1 MSNHIFTIIL
11 IFLRIIHMQHISN
24 KTFSRT
30 TPLWNSC
37 IYSFSQFQYLII
49 TFNPIIHN
57 QYMLLSLF
65 FISIL
70 INILFLLLFYSYLFM
85 LLFLYI
91 YTSFLY
97 LLIFII
103 NIS

>member
-57 QYMLLSLF
+57 QYMLMSLF
-65 FISIL
+65 YLSIL
-70 INILFLLLFYSYLFM
+70 ISIIILYCTFNQYYMFIFLFLFTY
-85 LLFLYI
+85 YI
-91 YTSFLY
+91 YSIY
-97 LLIFII
+97 IY
-103 NIS
+103 